1 MKLGRPRAHWI
12 KYPTG
17 QRLALAITTKRE
29 QGTVAIG
36 QTRLRLASRVDA
48 SKELDLRLPS
58 RRMTRY
64 EARFHINSGGHDN
77 LNRRLFFV
85 LIARCRFTD
94 AILRD
99 AKKLTC
105 AGIAKRRVAFVFT
118 VVGMFALGIPIALS
132 PMR

>member
-48 SKELDLRLPS
+48 SKEIDLRLPS

-85 LIARCRFTD
+85 LIASRTVHRCD
-94 AILRD
+94 LA
-99 AKKLTC
+99 
-105 AGIAKRRVAFVFT
+105 RRLKTHMCGYRQA
-118 VVGMFALGIPIALS
+118 
-132 PMR
+132 